1 MKTQTASTTAL
12 KVLNVKGVSY
22 SLHEFE
28 HDPAARRY
36 GTEAADKLGVEY
48 GRVFKT
54 LMILVDGKPVIALVP
69 VSGQLDL
76 KAAASIAGGRK
87 AQLAGVA
94 ETERRTG
101 FTTGGV
107 SPFGQRRQH
116 PVIADRTISDYATVF
131 VSAGKRGLQ
140 VEMQPEDVVSLT
152 QATIG
157 RIATLD

>member
-1 MKTQTASTTAL
+1 M
-12 KVLNVKGVSY
+12 
-22 SLHEFE
+22 
-28 HDPAARRY
+28 
-36 GTEAADKLGVEY
+36 
-48 GRVFKT
+48 
-54 LMILVDGKPVIALVP
+54 
-69 VSGQLDL
+69 
-76 KAAASIAGGRK
+76 
-87 AQLAGVA
+87 A

-140 VEMQPEDVVSLT
+140 VEMQPEDIVSLT
-152 QATIG
+152 QAKVG